1 MPSYDDDDDDDDDY
15 VSSTKDK
22 DDMSGRWI
30 QNEHG
35 WWYCYDNGTWPS
47 SRWLYLPWNGAYYW
61 YYFNAE
67 GYMETSWLDW
77 NGNRYYL
84 NPVVGTNSGKMLT
97 GWQCINGTWFYFN
110 PVKSS
115 TEGAMFRNTTTP
127 DGYQVGADG
136 AWIQ

>member
-1 MPSYDDDDDDDDDY
+1 
-15 VSSTKDK
+15 
-22 DDMSGRWI
+22 
-30 QNEHG
+30 
-35 WWYCYDNGTWPS
+35 
-47 SRWLYLPWNGAYYW
+47 
-61 YYFNAE
+61 
-67 GYMETSWLDW
+67 METSWLDW